1 MADDTPQKMID
12 AEKRKL
18 QTQAFDDPFMAEMK
32 AAEEKGDLPPA
43 RVRFDYTGS
52 RHPVAEIVQGEKGGE
67 TPTQMASTLDARI
80 QKRKADIDRVSS
92 KVSAIK
98 RMPGFD
104 DIDHYDLDQLIRLV
118 GQGRISFSLPEAQ
131 AAAIDAYNDS
141 IKSFGGESLGVEEHI
156 DIERD
161 RSKLQGI
168 EEEFP
173 QSKLHGPKQK

>member
-12 AEKRKL
+12 AKKRKL

-43 RVRFDYTGS
+43 RVRVPQYLG
-52 RHPVAEIVQGEKGGE
+52 AEIVQGEKGGE

-80 QKRKADIDRVSS
+80 QKREADIDRVSS

>member
-1 MADDTPQKMID
+1 VPDDTPQQRIN
-12 AEKRKL
+12 EIKRSL
-18 QTQAFDDPFMAEMK
+18 QRQAT
-32 AAEEKGDLPPA
+32 DLPPA
-43 RVRFDYTGS
+43 TVTPGTTD
-52 RHPVAEIVQGEKGGE
+52 VEIVQGEKGGE

-92 KVSAIK
+92 KVNAIK

-104 DIDHYDLDQLIRLV
+104 DIDDYELDKLIRLV
-118 GQGRISFSLPEAQ
+118 GRGRISFSLPEAQ

-156 DIERD
+156 DSARD
-161 RSKLQGI
+161 RRKLQGI

-173 QSKLHGPKQK
+173 QSKPLGPKQK